1 MTKTGTQPKVI
12 GITLGIHSA
21 KESMWI
27 NGIKMNAIFLANALK
42 AAGHHVYLLDTN
54 KVVKRDELTGKL
66 TSDELMWEDEEFPCY
81 DFYKKGRECDIL
93 ICLGTT
99 LGPKQ
104 AREWKA
110 GRKYKKIIKY
120 ACGNNYVIDMEN
132 MIFRE
137 DPGVRPTYN
146 PEFDGIWYVPQQG
159 YQNHEYYRVTNRLLP
174 HQVNCVPFVWDPMFI
189 DRSEQFYGD
198 TFDADG
204 NKMPTIEGVVPVYK
218 PGKKPEDKQLIV
230 FEPNLNV
237 VKFSMIPLLI
247 ANDYLLKGGDVF
259 KKFHIVSAQRLYK
272 NPFWKEFVGG
282 LDIGVNKNKDGD
294 PLLQVQHR
302 WPVHYLLAQWSDIV
316 ISHQWENPLNYAYL
330 DCLYLQ
336 FPLIHNADFIK
347 DAGYYYPDF
356 EIGKG
361 ADLLNHVMKNHD
373 VNMEAYNEQSEE
385 VLTRYTILNEDLVL
399 TYSKLIDNLWEG
411 KNMHNLSYKYNWK
424 TNLYFD

>member
-1 MTKTGTQPKVI
+1 MTKTGTPSRVI
-12 GITLGIHSA
+12 GITLGLHNS

-42 AAGHHVYLLDTN
+42 AAGHYIYLLDTST
-54 KVVKRDELTGKL
+54 KVGRNEISGKL
-66 TSDELMWEDEEFPCY
+66 NSDELMWDDEEFPCY
-81 DFYKKGRECDIL
+81 DWKKKGKECDIL

-99 LGPKQ
+99 LGPDQ
-104 AREWKA
+104 AKDWRGGDKH
-110 GRKYKKIIKY
+110 KKIIKY

-132 MIFRE
+132 MIFKE

-146 PEFDGIWYVPQQG
+146 HELDAVWYVPQQG

-174 HQVNCVPFVWDPMFI
+174 NQVMPVPFVWDPMFI
-189 DRSEQFYGD
+189 DKSERLYGE

-204 NKMPTIEGVVPVYK
+204 NVMPTVDGIPVYH
-218 PGKKPEDKQLIV
+218 PNKKIEDKQVVV

-247 ANDYLLKGGDVF
+247 ANDYIMKGGETF

-282 LDIGVNKNKDGD
+282 LDITKLDNKEGE
-294 PLLQVQHR
+294 PILQVQHR
-302 WPVHYLLAQWSDIV
+302 WPVHYILAKWSDVV

-356 EIGKG
+356 EIDKG
-361 ADLLNHVMKNHD
+361 AGLLNHVMKNHD
-373 VNMEAYNEQSEE
+373 ANMDAYNEQSEE

-399 TYSKLIDNLWEG
+399 TYSKLIDNLWDG
-411 KNMHNLSYKYNWK
+411 NNNHNLTHNYNWK
-424 TNLYFD
+424 TNLYF

>member
-1 MTKTGTQPKVI
+1 MTKTGTPSRVI
-12 GITLGIHSA
+12 GITLGLHNS

-42 AAGHHVYLLDTN
+42 AAGHYIYLLDTST
-54 KVVKRDELTGKL
+54 KVGRNEITGKL
-66 TSDELMWEDEEFPCY
+66 NSDELMWDDEEFPCY
-81 DFYKKGRECDIL
+81 DWKKKGKECDIL

-99 LGPKQ
+99 LGPEQ
-104 AREWKA
+104 TREWRGDDKH
-110 GRKYKKIIKY
+110 KKIIKY

-132 MIFRE
+132 MIFKE

-146 PEFDGIWYVPQQG
+146 HEFDAIWYVPQQG

-174 HQVNCVPFVWDPMFI
+174 NQVMPVPFIWDPMFI
-189 DRSEQFYGD
+189 DKSETLYGES
-198 TFDADG
+198 FDADG
-204 NKMPTIEGVVPVYK
+204 NAMPTVDGIPVYH
-218 PGKKPEDKQLIV
+218 PNKKIEDKQVVV

-247 ANDYLLKGGDVF
+247 ANDYIMKGGGVF

-272 NPFWKEFVGG
+272 NPFWKEFIGG
-282 LDIGVNKNKDGD
+282 LDITKLDNKDGE
-294 PLLQVQHR
+294 PILQVQHR
-302 WPVHYLLAQWSDIV
+302 WPVHYILAKWSDVV

-361 ADLLNHVMKNHD
+361 AGLLDHVMKNHD
-373 VNMEAYNEQSEE
+373 VNMDAYNEQSEE

-399 TYSKLIDNLWEG
+399 TYSKLIDNLWDS
-411 KNMHNLSYKYNWK
+411 NNNHNLSHNYNWE
-424 TNLYFD
+424 TNLYF